1 MAKKPDLLLSL
12 PYQLYLF
19 IHTNMEDILT
29 RISNAYNEMNLR
41 KVSKGYKIGLYQR
54 IHGLIKEAILNNDI
68 PEGSILPSTRQLA
81 AKLKVSRSTIIKT
94 YELLL
99 IENFLDST
107 IGSGHK
113 VKGVVS
119 EISSSKVHN
128 FSQFGYP
135 DLSETGK
142 SFQKNITLIN
152 STDDT
157 DIAFRPGLPPLDIF
171 PVNQWKNLSNLY
183 WRNIKSSGLSYSAS
197 SGTDQLKKSLANYL
211 NFSRNI
217 KCDPRQIIIV
227 SGSLQSLYIIG
238 NVLLNPGDCMT
249 MENPTFPNVIS
260 IFKGLQSNIQT
271 VSIDEDGL
279 KVSELTLPGHI
290 QSKLIHTVPS
300 CHYPTGVRM
309 TLNRRLELLKWANE
323 HNTIIIENDYEH
335 EVNNYKDF
343 IPSLFSLDTQQR
355 VAFFGT
361 FNRLLH
367 PSIRV
372 GYMVVPFYLLDSVE
386 ALLKHSHR
394 FVPSSIQVVL
404 SQFIDRN
411 YLYNHVKNVI
421 EIAEERKKLFC
432 ETFENS
438 FGDAVLLEK
447 NDIRS
452 LHVLAK
458 LNVGIKDKELVD
470 HFAKNNIIAHP
481 YSKCFVTENPTQGLI
496 LGYTPV
502 RSQLIKQKI
511 IQMEKLYK
519 GFISK

>member
-1 MAKKPDLLLSL
+1 MEDVLSRISAAYSGMMRQKKPN
-12 PYQLYLF
+12 
-19 IHTNMEDILT
+19 T
-29 RISNAYNEMNLR
+29 
-41 KVSKGYKIGLYQR
+41 YKLALYQR
-54 IHGLIKEAILNNDI
+54 IHTLIKDAILNNEI
-68 PEGSILPSTRQLA
+68 TEGCLLPSTRLLA
-81 AKLKVSRSTIIKT
+81 TTLKVSRSTIIKS

-99 IENFLDST
+99 IENFIEST

-113 VKGVVS
+113 VKS
-119 EISSSKVHN
+119 I
-128 FSQFGYP
+128 FSDKNYLQKNDFSLFGYP

-142 SFQKNITLIN
+142 SFKKNVSLIN
-152 STDDT
+152 STDDK

-183 WRNIKSSGLSYSAS
+183 WRHIKSSALTYSGS
-197 SGTDQLKKSLANYL
+197 SGTDQLKKTLANYL

-249 MENPTFPNVIS
+249 FENPTFPNVIS
-260 IFKGLQSNIQT
+260 IFKGLRSNIQT
-271 VSIDEDGL
+271 VSVDQEGL
-279 KVSELTLPGHI
+279 KVSELTLPGHR

-309 TLNRRLELLKWANE
+309 SLNRRLELLKWANE
-323 HNTIIIENDYEH
+323 HKTIIMENDYEH
-335 EVNNYKDF
+335 EVNNYKDS

-355 VAFFGT
+355 TIFLGT

-372 GYMVVPFYLLDSVE
+372 GYMIVPYYLLDAVE
-386 ALLKHSHR
+386 ALLDHSHR

-404 SQFIDRN
+404 SQFIEKN

-432 ETFENS
+432 DTFEES
-438 FGDAVLLEK
+438 FGDSLLLK
-447 NDIRS
+447 PGPIRS
-452 LHVLAK
+452 LHVLAEMHPG
-458 LNVGIKDKELVD
+458 LKDKDVVKHL
-470 HFAKNNIIAHP
+470 AKHNILAHA
-481 YSKCFVTENPTQGLI
+481 YSKCFVTENPVQGLI

-502 RSQLIKQKI
+502 RSPIIKQKI
-511 IQMEKLYK
+511 GQMEKLFRSFK
-519 GFISK
+519 

>member
-1 MAKKPDLLLSL
+1 MDDLL
-12 PYQLYLF
+12 
-19 IHTNMEDILT
+19 N
-29 RISNAYNEMNLR
+29 RISCLYDDMIHQ
-41 KVSKGYKIGLYQR
+41 KKSKGISLGLYQK
-54 IHGLIKEAILNNDI
+54 IYKLIKEAILNNDI
-68 PEGSILPSTRQLA
+68 PEASMLPSTRQLA
-81 AKLKVSRSTIIKT
+81 DKLKVSRSTIIKS

-99 IENFLDST
+99 IENFIEST
-107 IGSGHK
+107 IGSGHR
-113 VKGVVS
+113 VKAVA
-119 EISSSKVHN
+119 SKKSTNRIHN
-128 FSQFGYP
+128 FTEFNYP

-142 SFQKNITLIN
+142 SFQKNISLIN

-238 NVLLNPGDCMT
+238 NVLLNPGDFMT
-249 MENPTFPNVIS
+249 FENPTFPNVIS
-260 IFKGLQSNIQT
+260 IFKGLRSNIQT
-271 VSIDEDGL
+271 VSIDQEGL
-279 KVSELTLPGHI
+279 KVNELTQPGHR

-309 TLNRRLELLKWANE
+309 SLNRRLELLKWANE
-323 HNTIIIENDYEH
+323 NSTIIIENDYEH

-343 IPSLFSLDTQQR
+343 VPSLYGLDTQQR
-355 VAFFGT
+355 VVFLGT

-372 GYMVVPFYLLDSVE
+372 GYMVVPFYLLDAVE

-404 SQFIDRN
+404 SQFIERN

-438 FGDAVLLEK
+438 FGDSLTLEK
-447 NDIRS
+447 SDIRS
-452 LHVLAK
+452 LHVFAK
-458 LNVGIKDKELVD
+458 LKEGIRDKELVD
-470 HFAKNNIIAHP
+470 HFAKHNIIAHP
-481 YSKCFVTENPTQGLI
+481 YSKCFITDNPTQGLI

-502 RSQLIKQKI
+502 RTQIIKQKI

-519 GFISK
+519 AFVPK

>member
-1 MAKKPDLLLSL
+1 
-12 PYQLYLF
+12 
-19 IHTNMEDILT
+19 MEDILT
-29 RISNAYNEMNLR
+29 RISQAYTEMTL
-41 KVSKGYKIGLYQR
+41 KKKSKSKPLGLYQQ
-54 IHGLIKEAILNNDI
+54 IHTIIKEAILNNDI
-68 PEGSILPSTRQLA
+68 PEGSMLPSTRQLA
-81 AKLKVSRSTIIKT
+81 TTLKVSRSTIIKS
-94 YELLL
+94 YELLQ
-99 IENFLDST
+99 IENFIEST

-113 VKGVVS
+113 VKGVMS
-119 EISSSKVHN
+119 DILPSTSHN
-128 FSQFGYP
+128 FREFSDP

-142 SFQKNITLIN
+142 SFQKNVSLIN

-238 NVLLNPGDCMT
+238 NVLLNPGDFMT

-260 IFKGLQSNIQT
+260 IFKGLRSNIQT
-271 VSIDEDGL
+271 VSIDQEGL
-279 KVSELTLPGHI
+279 IVKELNQPGHI

-309 TLNRRLELLKWANE
+309 SLNRRQELLKWAND
-323 HNTIIIENDYEH
+323 HGTIIIENDYEH

-343 IPSLFSLDTQQR
+343 IPSLFGLDTQQR
-355 VAFFGT
+355 VIFFGT

-372 GYMVVPFYLLDSVE
+372 GYMVVPFYLLDAVE

-404 SQFIDRN
+404 SQFIERN

-432 ETFENS
+432 DTFENS
-438 FGDAVLLEK
+438 FNDSLQLE
-447 NDIRS
+447 NSDIRS
-452 LHVLAK
+452 LHVFAK
-458 LNVGIKDKELVD
+458 LNEGIKDKELVD
-470 HFAKNNIIAHP
+470 HFARHNIIAHP
-481 YSKCFVTENPTQGLI
+481 FSKCFISENPTQGLI

-502 RSQLIKQKI
+502 RTQVIKQKML
-511 IQMEKLYK
+511 QMEKLYK
-519 GFISK
+519 GFVRK

>member
-1 MAKKPDLLLSL
+1 
-12 PYQLYLF
+12 
-19 IHTNMEDILT
+19 MEDTLS
-29 RISNAYNEMNLR
+29 RISVAYEEMLL
-41 KVSKGYKIGLYQR
+41 KKKSKSNKLGLYQQ
-54 IHGLIKEAILNNDI
+54 IHNLIKNAILNNEI
-68 PEGSILPSTRQLA
+68 PEGSILPSTRILA
-81 AKLKVSRSTIIKT
+81 TKLKVSRSTVIKS

-99 IENFLDST
+99 IENCIESA

-113 VKGVVS
+113 VKAVLA
-119 EISSSKVHN
+119 ETLPSKN
-128 FSQFGYP
+128 QNSNKYAYP

-142 SFQKNITLIN
+142 SFQRNVSLIN
-152 STDDT
+152 STDDK

-183 WRNIKSSGLSYSAS
+183 WRHIKSSALTYSGS
-197 SGTDQLKKSLANYL
+197 SGTDQLKKTIANYL

-249 MENPTFPNVIS
+249 FENPTFPNVIS
-260 IFKGLQSNIQT
+260 IFKGLRSNIQT
-271 VSIDEDGL
+271 VSVDQYGL
-279 KVSELTLPGHI
+279 KVDELTQPGHI
-290 QSKLIHTVPS
+290 QSKIIHTVPS

-309 TLNRRLELLKWANE
+309 SLNRRLELLKWANE
-323 HNTIIIENDYEH
+323 HKTIIIENDYEH

-343 IPSLFSLDTQQR
+343 VPSLFSLDTEQR
-355 VAFFGT
+355 TIFLGT

-372 GYMVVPFYLLDSVE
+372 GYMVVPFYLLDAVE
-386 ALLKHSHR
+386 ALLNHSHR

-404 SQFIDRN
+404 SQFIERN

-432 ETFENS
+432 ETFNDC
-438 FGDAVLLEK
+438 FGDTFLIKESP
-447 NDIRS
+447 IRS
-452 LHVLAK
+452 LHVLAEINSN
-458 LNVGIKDKELVD
+458 LKDKDIVS
-470 HFAKNNIIAHP
+470 HFAKHNIVAHA
-481 YSKCFVTENPTQGLI
+481 YSKCFVDENPSQGLI

-502 RSQLIKQKI
+502 RTQIIKQKI
-511 IQMEKLYK
+511 TQMEKLYR
-519 GFISK
+519 GFNL